1 MIRELRLRNFKCFGD
16 VRIPFG
22 PLTLLTGINSS
33 GKSSTIQSL
42 LLLRQSWT
50 PLGTQVRLN
59 GELTQLG
66 HPNDVLSEDAE
77 DSADNDRISINVEG
91 DNASLSFE
99 LTLEEGESS
108 FATSDHLSSATL
120 SKLSLF
126 GNCFQYLKA
135 ERVGPRVLSETSE
148 DHVKDHRE
156 LGPAGEYTAHFLSV
170 LGAEPVTSSNLF
182 HPLGSGKSLL
192 AQTEAWLSEI
202 TPGVQLS
209 IIEHPDMDVVSLGVS
224 FSTPGQVRS
233 ERYRPT
239 NVGFG
244 LTYVLPVIVAVLAAR
259 AGDLLIIEN
268 PEAHLHPKG
277 QARIGRMLALA
288 AEAGIQIVVE
298 THSDHVLNGIRLAA
312 KAKEVEASKIVIN
325 FFRRLESVHGKGS
338 GIINPV
344 IDSDGRVDLWPRGFF
359 DEWENSLDSLLT

>member
-16 VRIPFG
+16 VRIQCG

-33 GKSSTIQSL
+33 GKSTTIQSL

-50 PLGTQVRLN
+50 PLGTQIRLN
-59 GELTQLG
+59 GHLVRLG
-66 HPNDVLSEDAE
+66 HPSDVLSEDSE
-77 DSADNDRISINVEG
+77 DTPESDQISIDVEG
-91 DNASLSFE
+91 DNAHLSFV
-99 LTLEEGESS
+99 LTLEEGRNS
-108 FATSDHLSSATL
+108 FVTSDHLSSATL
-120 SKLSLF
+120 RELGLF
-126 GNCFQYLKA
+126 GNHFQYLKA
-135 ERVGPRVLSETSE
+135 ERVGPRVISETSD
-148 DHVKDHRE
+148 DHVKDHRD
-156 LGPAGEYTAHFLSV
+156 LGSAGEYTAHFLSV
-170 LGAEPVTSSNLF
+170 FGSDPVASGTLLHSQ
-182 HPLGSGKSLL
+182 GSGKSIL

-224 FSTPGQVRS
+224 FATPGQVRS

-244 LTYVLPVIVAVLAAR
+244 LTYVLPVIVALLAAR

-288 AEAGIQIVVE
+288 AEAGIQIMVE

-312 KAKEVEASKIVIN
+312 KAREVESSKIVIN
-325 FFRRLESVHGKGS
+325 FFKRLEPSHGKGS
-338 GIINPV
+338 GVINPV
-344 IDSDGRVDLWPRGFF
+344 VDSDGRVDLWPRGFF